1 MVNIYAYMYICCI
14 AIFDFEIFPCVC
26 FLHIEMWSLKIAFSS
41 HISFFFRVSCISV
54 QGVYTLI
61 HSTRALFYS
70 FFFPA
75 APETEVRKYAED
87 MRTIESDLI
96 VLREI
101 QAKTATLSP
110 AHEVGSSCQ
119 CLFTWCMHS

>member
-1 MVNIYAYMYICCI
+1 M
-14 AIFDFEIFPCVC
+14 
-26 FLHIEMWSLKIAFSS
+26 HIEMRSLKIAFSS
-41 HISFFFRVSCISV
+41 HMFVFFSESPALAFKEFTHLYIPLVLYFIRFFF
-54 QGVYTLI
+54 
-61 HSTRALFYS
+61 
-70 FFFPA
+70 A

-119 CLFTWCMHS
+119 CLLTWCMHS